1 MLMDLSQ
8 FLKELDEWETFVGS
22 KKQSLA
28 VDGR

>member
-1 MLMDLSQ
+1 MNLSH
-8 FLKELDEWETFVGS
+8 FLKELDGGETFVGS